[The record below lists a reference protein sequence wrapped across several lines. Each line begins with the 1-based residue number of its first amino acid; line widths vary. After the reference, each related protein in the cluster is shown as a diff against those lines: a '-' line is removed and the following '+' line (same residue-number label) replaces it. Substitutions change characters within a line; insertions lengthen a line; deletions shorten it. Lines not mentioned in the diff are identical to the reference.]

1 MQVIIISHLMI
12 YNTKEMFIVKNLF
25 ETVKLKNLTMK
36 NRLIRS
42 ATWEGIAE
50 PDGSITDESY
60 EIYRELSKGGV

>member
-50 PDGSITDESY
+50 PDGSITDERY
-60 EIYRELSKGGV
+60 